1 MSLKDQIGNTTD
13 GGDIATQKAR
23 IQRLEE
29 LSKDPAKGDKIT
41 PASQREA
48 EVALQLEENGQ
59 LARPIVRD
67 PSGNAEFIDGEGI
80 SWDIKQFHSEQGR
93 FNLEK
98 AVIVISREL
107 RAGENVILDTK
118 FLDPNDA
125 RTLRS
130 AIEANG

>member
-1 MSLKDQIGNTTD
+1 VSLKDQIGNTTD